1 MCELGLRRGVPAP
14 SHRPIHS
21 PRPRNIA
28 PGGRAPHDADGT
40 VTVRR
45 FAIAQNDDSYL
56 VAMALKIGDLR
67 LDRSH
72 MRRALRAEESAP
84 L

>member
-1 MCELGLRRGVPAP
+1 VRARAPPGCPGPLAPPYPAP
-14 SHRPIHS
+14 P
-21 PRPRNIA
+21 PAQYRPR
-28 PGGRAPHDADGT
+28 GRAPHDADGT

-56 VAMALKIGDLR
+56 VAIALKICDLR